1 MPVPALFAF
10 LTGLLVSA
18 AYSAFIV
25 VFWGLVYIIGCII
38 IVVQSPKI
46 CKGIFAGS
54 CGLGSM
60 VGGALTAVTSA
71 AMGMTRLGAATGLL
85 GSGAIGQ
92 AVSAALDVPL
102 PGGNAAGSHR
112 APKPSGTESS
122 AAVTGEQ
129 GSKPPPASME
139 AILATGTPTENSQ
152 ASGAVS
158 RNLTG
163 RERRSAP
170 ASARPPAGTILGV
183 DGQPMDV
190 SKPGAND
197 P

>member
-1 MPVPALFAF
+1 MLFPAVFAF

-71 AMGMTRLGAATGLL
+71 AMGMTRLGTATGLL
-85 GSGAIGQ
+85 GSGTVGQ

-102 PGGNAAGSHR
+102 PGGNAVGSHR
-112 APKPSGTESS
+112 APKPAGAESS
-122 AAVTGEQ
+122 AATSEQ

-139 AILATGTPTENSQ
+139 AILATSVPATNNHATG
-152 ASGAVS
+152 GVS
-158 RNLTG
+158 RLLKQQAKITNPK
-163 RERRSAP
+163 AP
-170 ASARPPAGTILGV
+170 NAKEI
-183 DGQPMDV
+183 
-190 SKPGAND
+190 
-197 P
+197 